1 MSQHMTNIYAPKS
14 LSIAEP
20 SETLALLQTYL
31 NGEQLECLS
40 RCARG
45 ISVRF
50 ERLEIVD
57 ALVAA
62 GYAEKG
68 VAGVVT
74 VTVKGRQFL
83 SSHAS

>member
-1 MSQHMTNIYAPKS
+1 MTNIHAPKS

-57 ALVAA
+57 ALIA
-62 GYAEKG
+62 GQYAEKG

-74 VTVKGRQFL
+74 VTAKGQQYLRM
-83 SSHAS
+83 HER